1 MNINDIVAYV
11 IKNYPRPDELS
22 KARLN
27 KIIYLIDWKSILLHG
42 KPITS
47 IQWVYNHYGPY
58 VNDIEESLIKDER
71 FSFKKKSNIYG
82 NEKTVIELINQEN
95 FIEPTSDEKEVIDF
109 IIEKTKKFNFNNFI
123 KLVYS
128 TYPIISQPQGSTLNL
143 IELANEYKNLQKNE
157 NN

>member
-47 IQWVYNHYGPY
+47 IQWIYNHYGPY
-58 VNDIEESLIKDER
+58 VNDIEESLIQDER
-71 FSFKKKSNIYG
+71 FSFKKTSNIYG

-95 FIEPTSDEKEVIDF
+95 FIEPTADEKEVIDF

-128 TYPIISQPQGSTLNL
+128 TYPIISQPQGSILNL
-143 IELANEYKNLQKNE
+143 VELANEYKNLQKNE